1 MRTLQKRR
9 APVTGGRPLV
19 DIMQLSPTSKEPAV
33 RSLFSFVFFLLSLA
47 AVVAPGSGCSGLTEK
62 TNAAAG
68 KTAEIGSKVEGAIR
82 RGLSTGNEA
91 ATNAVK
97 SAEGPIDRTA
107 RKIGL
112 PRGPASS
119 PASSDRGGN

>member
-1 MRTLQKRR
+1 MIL
-9 APVTGGRPLV
+9 
-19 DIMQLSPTSKEPAV
+19 LSSTFKEAAV
-33 RSLFSFVFFLLSLA
+33 RSIFSPVFMVVSLA
-47 AVVAPGSGCSGLTEK
+47 TVLAAGSGCASLTEK

-68 KTAEIGSKVEGAIR
+68 KTAEIGGKVDGAIR

-91 ATNAVK
+91 ATSAVK

-107 RKIGL
+107 KKIGL
-112 PRGPASS
+112 PRGPAAS

>member
-1 MRTLQKRR
+1 MIR
-9 APVTGGRPLV
+9 
-19 DIMQLSPTSKEPAV
+19 LSSQFKDAAV
-33 RSLFSFVFFLLSLA
+33 RLLFSPVFVSLSLVGA
-47 AVVAPGSGCSGLTEK
+47 LASMVGCAGLTEK

-68 KTAEIGSKVEGAIR
+68 KTAEIGSKVDGAIR
-82 RGLSTGNEA
+82 RGLSSGNEA

-97 SAEGPIDRTA
+97 ATEGPIDRTA